1 MQINREKNVETFILC
16 RKKNPAFVHNYRK
29 SDRTRK
35 KCAESES
42 LKKIVKPP

>member
-29 SDRTRK
+29 SDK
-35 KCAESES
+35 SVQKVES